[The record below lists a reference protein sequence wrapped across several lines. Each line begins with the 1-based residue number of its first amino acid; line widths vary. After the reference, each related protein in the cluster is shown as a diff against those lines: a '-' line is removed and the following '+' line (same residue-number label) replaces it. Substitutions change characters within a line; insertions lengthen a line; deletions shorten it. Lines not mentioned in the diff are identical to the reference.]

1 MADTGGVGTSLEVQT
16 TSIDTRIPCN
26 PDSVRDVAAWFY
38 EAYSKVSD
46 AVVEMT
52 GNLLRN
58 PEYWMGDAANAYE
71 EMLGKL
77 RLSAGKLA
85 DRHYRAYEV
94 LRAYAQQLDYHYR
107 DMETIRHDAE
117 MLGLE
122 IRDDYDIMCPP
133 PLPPEPQ
140 EPAQGTPIED
150 WWAWEDACREW
161 DAAANNHDYYRT
173 LIIRVEQVWSDLEDW
188 VNKHLRPLQIESC
201 ELLFAKYFDQ
211 EVQGIAD
218 RPWQL
223 ALDAV
228 DQGFA
233 RKAETLELQMDKAAA
248 EVGRQGKGASHVVR
262 PVMDEAVKNAL
273 EARADFRTGRTRAQG
288 VGTVVAGIG
297 YATLAYDIAT
307 SDTPGQTALAQGAG
321 VAAGAAVG
329 EAAGAAV
336 TGAAASSALSAS
348 LAGFATIGG
357 IALGVFTGAMVGI
370 AVTASVGTLYTKFVP
385 LEWRERIDE
394 TFWHLPYHLGLA
406 NW

>member
-1 MADTGGVGTSLEVQT
+1 MADTGGIGTSLEVQT
-16 TSIDTRIPCN
+16 TSIDTRIPYN
-26 PDSVRDVAAWFY
+26 SDSVRDVAAWFY

-58 PEYWMGDAANAYE
+58 PEYWMGETANAYE

-77 RLSAGKLA
+77 RLSAGNLS

-140 EPAQGTPIED
+140 EPARNATHAE
-150 WWAWEDACREW
+150 WWTYNQDF
-161 DAAANNHDYYRT
+161 
-173 LIIRVEQVWSDLEDW
+173 LIWKGKKAEVLGYEELHRRVERVWSDLEEW
-188 VNKHLRPLQIESC
+188 VKKYLRPLQVESFA
-201 ELLFAKYFDQ
+201 LLFAKYFDQ
-211 EVQGIAD
+211 EVQGVVD

-228 DQGFA
+228 DQRFA
-233 RKAETLELQMDKAAA
+233 RKAQTLELQMDKAAA

-273 EARADFRTGRTRAQG
+273 EARADFRAGRTRAQG

-297 YATLAYDIAT
+297 YATLAYDIVT

-321 VAAGAAVG
+321 VAADAAAG
-329 EAAGAAV
+329 EAAGSAV
-336 TGAAASSALSAS
+336 TGAAAGTALSEGA
-348 LAGFATIGG
+348 A
-357 IALGVFTGAMVGI
+357 ALGATAGVGVALI
-370 AVTASVGTLYTKFVP
+370 AAWVVTAGVGALYEKAVP
-385 LEWRERIDE
+385 LEWRERFDE

>member
-321 VAAGAAVG
+321 MAAGTAAGAAT
-329 EAAGAAV
+329 GAAV
-336 TGAAASSALSAS
+336 TTAVSEAPFAWAGAAAVGGGVV
-348 LAGFATIGG
+348 AGVATGT
-357 IALGVFTGAMVGI
+357 AVGATVAAG
-370 AVTASVGTLYTKFVP
+370 VGTSYTNAVP
-385 LEWRERIDE
+385 LEWRERIDAF
-394 TFWHLPYHLGLA
+394 FWHLPYHLGLA

>member
-1 MADTGGVGTSLEVQT
+1 MADTGGIGTSLEVQT

-26 PDSVRDVAAWFY
+26 SDSVRDVAAWFY

-58 PEYWMGDAANAYE
+58 PEYWMGETANAYE

-77 RLSAGKLA
+77 RLSAGNLS

-140 EPAQGTPIED
+140 EPPQGTPIED

-188 VNKHLRPLQIESC
+188 INKHLRPLQIESC

-223 ALDAV
+223 TLDAV
-228 DQGFA
+228 DQRFA
-233 RKAETLELQMDKAAA
+233 RKAQTLELQMDKAAA

-273 EARADFRTGRTRAQG
+273 EARADFRAGRTRAQG
-288 VGTVVAGIG
+288 VGTAVAGIG

-321 VAAGAAVG
+321 MAADAAAG
-329 EAAGAAV
+329 EAAGSAV
-336 TGAAASSALSAS
+336 TGAAAGTALSEGA
-348 LAGFATIGG
+348 A
-357 IALGVFTGAMVGI
+357 ALGATAGVGVALI
-370 AVTASVGTLYTKFVP
+370 AAWVVTAGVGALYEKAVP
-385 LEWRERIDE
+385 LEWRERFDE

>member
-1 MADTGGVGTSLEVQT
+1 MADSGGVGTSLEVSV

-38 EAYSKVSD
+38 EAYSKVGD
-46 AVVEMT
+46 AVVEMS

-58 PEYWMGDAANAYE
+58 PEYWMGETANVYE
-71 EMLGKL
+71 EMLNKL
-77 RLSAGKLA
+77 RKSADDLS

-107 DMETIRHDAE
+107 DMETIRNQAE
-117 MLGLE
+117 TAGLKIE
-122 IRDDYDIMCPP
+122 NDYDIMCPP
-133 PLPPEPQ
+133 PLPPKPQ
-140 EPAQGTPIED
+140 EPPQGTPIED

-173 LIIRVEQVWSDLEDW
+173 LVIRVERVWSDLEDW
-188 VNKHLRPLQIESC
+188 ANKHLRPLQVESFT
-201 ELLFAKYFDQ
+201 LLFANYFDQ
-211 EVQGIAD
+211 EAQGVAD

-223 ALDAV
+223 AVDAL

-233 RKAETLELQMDKAAA
+233 RRAQVLEQQMNNAAA
-248 EVGRQGKGASHVVR
+248 EVGRQGKGASHMVR

-273 EARADFRTGRTRAQG
+273 EARADFRAGRSQAQG
-288 VGTVVAGIG
+288 VGTAVAGIG

-321 VAAGAAVG
+321 MAAGAAVG
-329 EAAGAAV
+329 SAVGSTVTEAATSTALSEMAVGAGAAAGAA
-336 TGAAASSALSAS
+336 TGA
-348 LAGFATIGG
+348 LA
-357 IALGVFTGAMVGI
+357 GI
-370 AVTASVGTLYTKFVP
+370 AVAAGVGALYQKAVP
-385 LEWRERIDE
+385 LEWRERIDA

>member
-1 MADTGGVGTSLEVQT
+1 MADTGGVGASLEVQNA
-16 TSIDTRIPCN
+16 SIDTRIACN

-38 EAYSKVSD
+38 QAYSKVAD

-58 PEYWMGDAANAYE
+58 PEYWMGETANAYE
-71 EMLGKL
+71 EMLNKL
-77 RLSAGKLA
+77 RVSAGDLS

-107 DMETIRHDAE
+107 DMETIRHEAE
-117 MLGLE
+117 VLGLE

-133 PLPPEPQ
+133 PLPPKPQ
-140 EPAQGTPIED
+140 EPPRNATHEQ
-150 WWAWEDACREW
+150 WWTYDQ
-161 DAAANNHDYYRT
+161 DL
-173 LIIRVEQVWSDLEDW
+173 LIWSGKQAEVLGYDELHRRAERVWSDLEEW
-188 VNKHLRPLQIESC
+188 VDKHLRPLQVESFT
-201 ELLFAKYFDQ
+201 LLFAKYFDQ
-211 EVQGIAD
+211 EVQDVAD

-223 ALDAV
+223 ALDAL

-233 RKAETLELQMDKAAA
+233 RRAQTLELQMDKAAA

-273 EARADFRTGRTRAQG
+273 EARADFRAGRAQAQG
-288 VGTVVAGIG
+288 VGTAVAGIG

-321 VAAGAAVG
+321 MAADAAAG
-329 EAAGAAV
+329 EAAGSAV
-336 TGAAASSALSAS
+336 TGAAAGTALSEGA
-348 LAGFATIGG
+348 A
-357 IALGVFTGAMVGI
+357 ALGATAGVGVALI
-370 AVTASVGTLYTKFVP
+370 AAWVVTAGVGALYEKSVP
-385 LEWRERIDE
+385 LEWRERIDA
-394 TFWHLPYHLGLA
+394 TIWHLPYHLGLA

>member
-1 MADTGGVGTSLEVQT
+1 MADSGGIGTSLEVSV

-38 EAYSKVSD
+38 EAYSKVGD
-46 AVVEMT
+46 AVVEMS

-58 PEYWMGDAANAYE
+58 PEYWMGETANVYE
-71 EMLGKL
+71 EMLNKL
-77 RLSAGKLA
+77 RKSADDLS

-107 DMETIRHDAE
+107 DMETIRNQAE
-117 MLGLE
+117 TAGLKIE
-122 IRDDYDIMCPP
+122 NDYDIMCPP
-133 PLPPEPQ
+133 PLPPKPQ
-140 EPAQGTPIED
+140 EPPQGTPIED

-173 LIIRVEQVWSDLEDW
+173 LVIRVERVWSDLEDW
-188 VNKHLRPLQIESC
+188 VNKHLRPLQVESFT
-201 ELLFAKYFDQ
+201 LLFANYFDQ
-211 EVQGIAD
+211 EAQGVAD

-223 ALDAV
+223 AVDAL

-233 RKAETLELQMDKAAA
+233 RRAQVLEQQMDNAAA

-273 EARADFRTGRTRAQG
+273 EARADFRAGRSQAQG

-321 VAAGAAVG
+321 MAAGAAVG
-329 EAAGAAV
+329 SAVGSTVTEAATSTALSEMAVGAGAAAGAA
-336 TGAAASSALSAS
+336 TGA
-348 LAGFATIGG
+348 LA
-357 IALGVFTGAMVGI
+357 GI
-370 AVTASVGTLYTKFVP
+370 AVAAGVGALYQKAVP
-385 LEWRERIDE
+385 LEWRERIDA

>member
-1 MADTGGVGTSLEVQT
+1 MADTGGVGASLEVQNA
-16 TSIDTRIPCN
+16 SIDTRIACN

-38 EAYSKVSD
+38 QAYSKVAD

-58 PEYWMGDAANAYE
+58 PEYWMGETANAYE
-71 EMLGKL
+71 EMLNKL
-77 RLSAGKLA
+77 RVSAGDLS

-107 DMETIRHDAE
+107 DMETIRHEAE
-117 MLGLE
+117 VLGLE

-133 PLPPEPQ
+133 PLPPKPQ
-140 EPAQGTPIED
+140 EPPRNATHEQ
-150 WWAWEDACREW
+150 WWTYDQ
-161 DAAANNHDYYRT
+161 DL
-173 LIIRVEQVWSDLEDW
+173 LIWSGKQAEVLGYDELHRRAERVWSDLEEW
-188 VNKHLRPLQIESC
+188 VDKHLRPLQVESFT
-201 ELLFAKYFDQ
+201 LLFAKYFDQ
-211 EVQGIAD
+211 EVQDVAD

-223 ALDAV
+223 ALDAL

-233 RKAETLELQMDKAAA
+233 RRAQTLELQMDKAAA

-273 EARADFRTGRTRAQG
+273 EARADFRAGRAQAQG
-288 VGTVVAGIG
+288 VGTAVAGIG

-321 VAAGAAVG
+321 MAAGTAAGAA
-329 EAAGAAV
+329 AGSAV
-336 TGAAASSALSAS
+336 TGAAAEALPVSFGGAAVG
-348 LAGFATIGG
+348 LGATTGVG
-357 IALGVFTGAMVGI
+357 VGLIAAW
-370 AVTASVGTLYTKFVP
+370 AVTAGVGAIYEKAVP
-385 LEWRERIDE
+385 LEWRERIDA
-394 TFWHLPYHLGLA
+394 TIWHLPYHLGLA

>member
-1 MADTGGVGTSLEVQT
+1 MADTGGIGTSLEVQT
-16 TSIDTRIPCN
+16 ASIDTRIPCN

-46 AVVEMT
+46 AVAEMS

-71 EMLGKL
+71 EMLNKL

-117 MLGLE
+117 TLGLE

-133 PLPPEPQ
+133 PVPPKPQ
-140 EPAQGTPIED
+140 EPARNATP
-150 WWAWEDACREW
+150 AEW
-161 DAAANNHDYYRT
+161 QTYDQDF
-173 LIIRVEQVWSDLEDW
+173 LIWSGKRAEVLGYEELHRRVERVWSDLKDW
-188 VNKHLRPLQIESC
+188 VNKHLRPLQVESFT
-201 ELLFAKYFDQ
+201 LLFAKYFDQ
-211 EVQGIAD
+211 EVQGVVD

-233 RKAETLELQMDKAAA
+233 RKAQMLELQMDMAAA

-273 EARADFRTGRTRAQG
+273 EARADFRAGRTRAQG
-288 VGTVVAGIG
+288 VGTAVAGIG

-321 VAAGAAVG
+321 MAAGAAVG
-329 EAAGAAV
+329 SAVGSTVTEAATSTALSEMAVGAGAAAGAA
-336 TGAAASSALSAS
+336 TGA
-348 LAGFATIGG
+348 LA
-357 IALGVFTGAMVGI
+357 GI
-370 AVTASVGTLYTKFVP
+370 AVAAGVGALYQKAVP
-385 LEWRERIDE
+385 LEWRERIDA

>member
-1 MADTGGVGTSLEVQT
+1 MADSGGIGTSLEVSV

-46 AVVEMT
+46 AVVEMS

-58 PEYWMGDAANAYE
+58 PEYWMGETANTYE
-71 EMLGKL
+71 EMLNKL
-77 RLSAGKLA
+77 RVSAGDLS

-107 DMETIRHDAE
+107 DMETIRNQAE
-117 MLGLE
+117 TAGLKIE
-122 IRDDYDIMCPP
+122 NDYDIMCPP
-133 PLPPEPQ
+133 PLPPKPQ
-140 EPAQGTPIED
+140 EPPQGTPIED

-173 LIIRVEQVWSDLEDW
+173 LVIRVERVWSDLEDW
-188 VNKHLRPLQIESC
+188 VNKHLRPLQVESFT
-201 ELLFAKYFDQ
+201 LLFANYFDQ
-211 EVQGIAD
+211 EAQGVAD

-223 ALDAV
+223 AVDAL

-233 RKAETLELQMDKAAA
+233 RRAQVLEQQMNNAAA
-248 EVGRQGKGASHVVR
+248 EVGRQGKGASHMVR

-273 EARADFRTGRTRAQG
+273 EARADFRAGRSQAQG
-288 VGTVVAGIG
+288 VGTAVAGIG

-321 VAAGAAVG
+321 MAAGAAVG
-329 EAAGAAV
+329 SAVGSTVTEAATSTALSEMAVGAGAAAGAA
-336 TGAAASSALSAS
+336 TGA
-348 LAGFATIGG
+348 LA
-357 IALGVFTGAMVGI
+357 GI
-370 AVTASVGTLYTKFVP
+370 AVAAGVGALYQKAVP
-385 LEWRERIDE
+385 LEWRERIDA

>member
-1 MADTGGVGTSLEVQT
+1 MADTGGIGTSLEVSV

-38 EAYSKVSD
+38 EAYSKVGD

-58 PEYWMGDAANAYE
+58 PEYWMGETANVYE
-71 EMLGKL
+71 EMLNKL
-77 RLSAGKLA
+77 RKSADDLS

-107 DMETIRHDAE
+107 DMETIRNQAE
-117 MLGLE
+117 TAGLKIE
-122 IRDDYDIMCPP
+122 NDYDIMCPP
-133 PLPPEPQ
+133 PLPPKPQ
-140 EPAQGTPIED
+140 EPPQGTPIED

-173 LIIRVEQVWSDLEDW
+173 LVIRVERVWSDLEDW
-188 VNKHLRPLQIESC
+188 VNKHLRPLQVESFT
-201 ELLFAKYFDQ
+201 LLFANYFDQ
-211 EVQGIAD
+211 EAQGVAD

-223 ALDAV
+223 AVDAL

-233 RKAETLELQMDKAAA
+233 RRAQVLEQQMNNAAA
-248 EVGRQGKGASHVVR
+248 EVGRQGKGASHMVR

-273 EARADFRTGRTRAQG
+273 EARADFRAGRSQAQG
-288 VGTVVAGIG
+288 VGTAVAGIG

-321 VAAGAAVG
+321 MAAGAAVG
-329 EAAGAAV
+329 SAVGSTVTEAATSTALSEMAVGAGAAAGAA
-336 TGAAASSALSAS
+336 TGA
-348 LAGFATIGG
+348 LA
-357 IALGVFTGAMVGI
+357 GI
-370 AVTASVGTLYTKFVP
+370 AVAAGVGALYQKAVP
-385 LEWRERIDE
+385 LEWRERIDA

>member
-1 MADTGGVGTSLEVQT
+1 MADSGGVGTSLEVQNA
-16 TSIDTRIPCN
+16 SIDTRIPCN

-46 AVVEMT
+46 AVAEMS

-77 RLSAGKLA
+77 RKSAGDLS

-133 PLPPEPQ
+133 PVPPEPQ
-140 EPAQGTPIED
+140 QPARNATHAE
-150 WWAWEDACREW
+150 WWTYDQ
-161 DAAANNHDYYRT
+161 DF
-173 LIIRVEQVWSDLEDW
+173 LIWKGKQAEVLGYEELHRRAERVWSDLKDW
-188 VNKHLRPLQIESC
+188 VNKHLRPLQVESFT
-201 ELLFAKYFDQ
+201 LLFAKYFEQ
-211 EVQGIAD
+211 EVQGVVD

-233 RKAETLELQMDKAAA
+233 RKAQTLERQMDKAAA

-273 EARADFRTGRTRAQG
+273 EARADFRAGRTRAQG
-288 VGTVVAGIG
+288 VGTAVAGIG

-321 VAAGAAVG
+321 MAAGAAAG

-336 TGAAASSALSAS
+336 TGAAASSGAPAAAAVGLGTATGVGVAL
-348 LAGFATIGG
+348 
-357 IALGVFTGAMVGI
+357 IAAW
-370 AVTASVGTLYTKFVP
+370 AVTASVGAIYEKTVP

>member
-1 MADTGGVGTSLEVQT
+1 MADSGGVGTSLEVQNA
-16 TSIDTRIPCN
+16 SIDTRIACN

-38 EAYSKVSD
+38 KAYSKVAD

-77 RLSAGKLA
+77 RVSAGDLS

-107 DMETIRHDAE
+107 DMETIRHEAE
-117 MLGLE
+117 VLGLE

-133 PLPPEPQ
+133 PLPPKPQ
-140 EPAQGTPIED
+140 EPPRNATHEQ
-150 WWAWEDACREW
+150 WWTYDQ
-161 DAAANNHDYYRT
+161 DL
-173 LIIRVEQVWSDLEDW
+173 LIWSGKQAEVLGYEELHRRAERVWSDLEEW
-188 VNKHLRPLQIESC
+188 VDKHLRPLQVESFT
-201 ELLFAKYFDQ
+201 LLFAKYFDQ
-211 EVQGIAD
+211 EAQGVAD

-223 ALDAV
+223 ALDAL

-233 RKAETLELQMDKAAA
+233 RRAQTLELQMDAAAA
-248 EVGRQGKGASHVVR
+248 EVGRQGKGGSHVVR

-273 EARADFRTGRTRAQG
+273 EARADFRAGRAQAQG
-288 VGTVVAGIG
+288 VGTAVAGIG

-321 VAAGAAVG
+321 MAAGTAAGA
-329 EAAGAAV
+329 AAGAAV
-336 TGAAASSALSAS
+336 TSAAAGSSLPSSLTGFAAIGGAAA
-348 LAGFATIGG
+348 
-357 IALGVFTGAMVGI
+357 GVATGALAGI
-370 AVTASVGTLYTKFVP
+370 AVAAGVGALYEKTVP
-385 LEWRERIDE
+385 LEWRERVDATI
-394 TFWHLPYHLGLA
+394 WHLPYHLGLA

>member
-1 MADTGGVGTSLEVQT
+1 MADSGGVGTSLEVQNA
-16 TSIDTRIPCN
+16 SIDTRIACN

-38 EAYSKVSD
+38 EAYSKVGD
-46 AVVEMT
+46 AVVEMS

-58 PEYWMGDAANAYE
+58 PEYWMGETANVYE
-71 EMLGKL
+71 EMLNKL
-77 RLSAGKLA
+77 RVSAGDLS

-107 DMETIRHDAE
+107 DMETIRNQAE
-117 MLGLE
+117 TAGLKIE
-122 IRDDYDIMCPP
+122 NDYDIMCPP
-133 PLPPEPQ
+133 PLPPKPQ
-140 EPAQGTPIED
+140 EPPQGTPIED

-173 LIIRVEQVWSDLEDW
+173 LIIRVERVWSDLEDW
-188 VNKHLRPLQIESC
+188 ANKHLRPLQVESFT
-201 ELLFAKYFDQ
+201 LLFANYFDQ
-211 EVQGIAD
+211 EAQGVAD

-223 ALDAV
+223 AVDAL

-233 RKAETLELQMDKAAA
+233 RRAQVLEQQMNNAAA
-248 EVGRQGKGASHVVR
+248 EVGRQGKGASHMVR

-273 EARADFRTGRTRAQG
+273 EARADFRAGRSQAQG
-288 VGTVVAGIG
+288 VGTAVAGIG

-321 VAAGAAVG
+321 MAAGAAVG
-329 EAAGAAV
+329 SAVGSTVTEAATSTALSEMAVGAGAAAGAA
-336 TGAAASSALSAS
+336 TGA
-348 LAGFATIGG
+348 LA
-357 IALGVFTGAMVGI
+357 GI
-370 AVTASVGTLYTKFVP
+370 AVAAGVGALYQKAVP
-385 LEWRERIDE
+385 LEWRERIDA

>member
-1 MADTGGVGTSLEVQT
+1 MADTGGIGTSLEVQT

-58 PEYWMGDAANAYE
+58 PEYWMGETANAYE

-77 RLSAGKLA
+77 RLSAGNLS

-140 EPAQGTPIED
+140 EPPQGTPIED

-188 VNKHLRPLQIESC
+188 INKHLRPLQIESC

-223 ALDAV
+223 TLDAV
-228 DQGFA
+228 DQRFA
-233 RKAETLELQMDKAAA
+233 RKAQTLELQMDKAAA

-273 EARADFRTGRTRAQG
+273 EARADFRAGRTRAQG
-288 VGTVVAGIG
+288 VGTAVAGIG

-321 VAAGAAVG
+321 MAADAAAG
-329 EAAGAAV
+329 EAAGSAV
-336 TGAAASSALSAS
+336 TGAAAGTALSEGA
-348 LAGFATIGG
+348 A
-357 IALGVFTGAMVGI
+357 ALGATAGVGVALI
-370 AVTASVGTLYTKFVP
+370 AAWVVTAGVGALYEKAVP
-385 LEWRERIDE
+385 LEWRERFDE

>member
-1 MADTGGVGTSLEVQT
+1 MADTGGIGTSLEVQT

-58 PEYWMGDAANAYE
+58 PEYWMGETANAYE

-77 RLSAGKLA
+77 RLSAGNLS

-140 EPAQGTPIED
+140 EPPQGTPNED

-188 VNKHLRPLQIESC
+188 INKHLRPLQIESC

-223 ALDAV
+223 TLDAV
-228 DQGFA
+228 DQRFA
-233 RKAETLELQMDKAAA
+233 RKAQTLELQMDKAAA

-273 EARADFRTGRTRAQG
+273 EARADFRAGRTRAQG
-288 VGTVVAGIG
+288 VGTAVAGIG

-321 VAAGAAVG
+321 MAADAAGG
-329 EAAGAAV
+329 EAAGSAV
-336 TGAAASSALSAS
+336 TGAAAGTALSEGA
-348 LAGFATIGG
+348 A
-357 IALGVFTGAMVGI
+357 ALGATAGVGVALI
-370 AVTASVGTLYTKFVP
+370 AAWVVTAGVGALYEKAVP
-385 LEWRERIDE
+385 LEWRERFDE

>member
-16 TSIDTRIPCN
+16 ASIDTRIPCN

-38 EAYSKVSD
+38 EAYSRVSD
-46 AVVEMT
+46 AVAEMS

-58 PEYWMGDAANAYE
+58 PEYWMGETANVYE
-71 EMLGKL
+71 EMLNKL
-77 RLSAGKLA
+77 RKSAGDLS

-122 IRDDYDIMCPP
+122 IRDDYDIICPP
-133 PLPPEPQ
+133 PVPPEPQ
-140 EPAQGTPIED
+140 KPARNATHAE
-150 WWAWEDACREW
+150 WWTYDQ
-161 DAAANNHDYYRT
+161 DF
-173 LIIRVEQVWSDLEDW
+173 LIWKGKQAEVLGYEELHRRVERVWSDLEDW
-188 VNKHLRPLQIESC
+188 VDKHLRPLQVESLS
-201 ELLFAKYFDQ
+201 LLFAKYFDQ
-211 EVQGIAD
+211 EVQGVVD

-233 RKAETLELQMDKAAA
+233 RKAQTLELQMDKAAA

-262 PVMDEAVKNAL
+262 PVMDEAVKNTL
-273 EARADFRTGRTRAQG
+273 EARADFRAGRTRAQG
-288 VGTVVAGIG
+288 VGTAVAGIG

-321 VAAGAAVG
+321 VAAGAAAG
-329 EAAGAAV
+329 TAAGAAV
-336 TGAAASSALSAS
+336 TGAATSTALSGMAVGVGAAAGVATGT
-348 LAGFATIGG
+348 LAGMAV
-357 IALGVFTGAMVGI
+357 AAGVGAI
-370 AVTASVGTLYTKFVP
+370 YEKTVP
-385 LEWRERIDE
+385 LEWRERVDAI
-394 TFWHLPYHLGLA
+394 FWHLPYHLGLA

>member
-1 MADTGGVGTSLEVQT
+1 MADTGGVGTSLEVQNA
-16 TSIDTRIPCN
+16 SIDTRIACN

-38 EAYSKVSD
+38 QAYSKVAD

-77 RLSAGKLA
+77 RKSAGDLS

-107 DMETIRHDAE
+107 DMETIRHEAE
-117 MLGLE
+117 VLGLE

-133 PLPPEPQ
+133 PLPPKPQ
-140 EPAQGTPIED
+140 EPPRNATHEQ
-150 WWAWEDACREW
+150 WWTYDQ
-161 DAAANNHDYYRT
+161 DL
-173 LIIRVEQVWSDLEDW
+173 LIWSGKQAEVLGYEELHRRAERVWSDLEEW
-188 VNKHLRPLQIESC
+188 VDKHLRPLQVESFT
-201 ELLFAKYFDQ
+201 LLFAKYFDQ
-211 EVQGIAD
+211 ETQDVAD

-233 RKAETLELQMDKAAA
+233 RRAQTLEQQMDKAAA

-273 EARADFRTGRTRAQG
+273 EARADFRAGRSQAQG
-288 VGTVVAGIG
+288 VGTAVAGIG

-321 VAAGAAVG
+321 MAAGTAAGAAAGSTVTETATSTALSETAVGAGAAAGVAAGALAGMAV
-329 EAAGAAV
+329 AAGV
-336 TGAAASSALSAS
+336 GAIYEKA
-348 LAGFATIGG
+348 
-357 IALGVFTGAMVGI
+357 
-370 AVTASVGTLYTKFVP
+370 VP
-385 LEWRERIDE
+385 LEWRERIDA
-394 TFWHLPYHLGLA
+394 TIWHLPYHLGLA

>member
-77 RLSAGKLA
+77 RKSAGDLS

>member
-1 MADTGGVGTSLEVQT
+1 MADSGGVGTSLEVSV
-16 TSIDTRIPCN
+16 TSIDTRIACN

-38 EAYSKVSD
+38 EAYSKVGD
-46 AVVEMT
+46 AVVEMS

-58 PEYWMGDAANAYE
+58 PEYWMGETANVYE
-71 EMLGKL
+71 EMLNKL
-77 RLSAGKLA
+77 RKSADDLS

-107 DMETIRHDAE
+107 DMETIRNQAE
-117 MLGLE
+117 TAGLKIE
-122 IRDDYDIMCPP
+122 NDYDIMCPP
-133 PLPPEPQ
+133 PLPPKPQ
-140 EPAQGTPIED
+140 EPPQGTPIED

-173 LIIRVEQVWSDLEDW
+173 LVIRVERVWSDLEDW
-188 VNKHLRPLQIESC
+188 VDKHLRPLQVESFS
-201 ELLFAKYFDQ
+201 LLFANYFD
-211 EVQGIAD
+211 EEAQGVAD

-233 RKAETLELQMDKAAA
+233 RKAQTLELQMDKAVA
-248 EVGRQGKGASHVVR
+248 EVGRQGKGASHMVR

-273 EARADFRTGRTRAQG
+273 EARADFRAGRSQAQG
-288 VGTVVAGIG
+288 VGTAVAGIG

-321 VAAGAAVG
+321 MAAGAAVG
-329 EAAGAAV
+329 SAVGSTVTEAATSTALSEMAVGAGAAAGAA
-336 TGAAASSALSAS
+336 TGA
-348 LAGFATIGG
+348 LA
-357 IALGVFTGAMVGI
+357 GI
-370 AVTASVGTLYTKFVP
+370 AVAAGVGALYQKAVP
-385 LEWRERIDE
+385 LEWRERIDA

>member
-1 MADTGGVGTSLEVQT
+1 MADTGGTGTSLEVQT
-16 TSIDTRIPCN
+16 ASIDTRIPCN

-46 AVVEMT
+46 AVSEMT

-71 EMLGKL
+71 GMLNKL
-77 RLSAGKLA
+77 RKSAGDLS

-133 PLPPEPQ
+133 PVPPEPQ
-140 EPAQGTPIED
+140 QPARNATHAE
-150 WWAWEDACREW
+150 WWTYDQ
-161 DAAANNHDYYRT
+161 DF
-173 LIIRVEQVWSDLEDW
+173 LIWKGKQAEVLGYEELHRRVERVWSDLEDW
-188 VNKHLRPLQIESC
+188 VDKHLRPLQVESLS
-201 ELLFAKYFDQ
+201 LLFAKYFDE
-211 EVQGIAD
+211 EVQGVVD

-233 RKAETLELQMDKAAA
+233 RKAQTLELQMDKAAA

-273 EARADFRTGRTRAQG
+273 EARADFRAGRTRAQG
-288 VGTVVAGIG
+288 VGTAVAGIG

-321 VAAGAAVG
+321 MAAGAAAG

-336 TGAAASSALSAS
+336 TGAATSTALSGMAVGVGAAAGVATGT
-348 LAGFATIGG
+348 LAGMAV
-357 IALGVFTGAMVGI
+357 AAGVGAI
-370 AVTASVGTLYTKFVP
+370 YEKTVP
-385 LEWRERIDE
+385 LEWRERVDAI
-394 TFWHLPYHLGLA
+394 FWHLPYHLGLA

>member
-1 MADTGGVGTSLEVQT
+1 MADTGGIGTSLEVSV
-16 TSIDTRIPCN
+16 TSIDTRIACN

-38 EAYSKVSD
+38 EAYSKVGD
-46 AVVEMT
+46 AVVEMS

-58 PEYWMGDAANAYE
+58 PEYWMGETANVYE
-71 EMLGKL
+71 EMLNKL
-77 RLSAGKLA
+77 RKSADDLS

-107 DMETIRHDAE
+107 DMETIRNQAE
-117 MLGLE
+117 TAGLKIE
-122 IRDDYDIMCPP
+122 NDYDIMCPP
-133 PLPPEPQ
+133 PLPPKPQ
-140 EPAQGTPIED
+140 EPPQGTPIED

-173 LIIRVEQVWSDLEDW
+173 LVIRVERVWSDLEDW
-188 VNKHLRPLQIESC
+188 VNKHLRPLQVESFT
-201 ELLFAKYFDQ
+201 LLFANYFDQ
-211 EVQGIAD
+211 EAQGVAD

-223 ALDAV
+223 AVDAL

-233 RKAETLELQMDKAAA
+233 RRAQVLEQQMNNAAA
-248 EVGRQGKGASHVVR
+248 EVGRQGKGASHMVR

-273 EARADFRTGRTRAQG
+273 EARADFRAGRSQAQG
-288 VGTVVAGIG
+288 VGTAVAGIG

-321 VAAGAAVG
+321 MAAGAAVG
-329 EAAGAAV
+329 SAVGSTVTEAATSTALSEMAVGAGAAAGAA
-336 TGAAASSALSAS
+336 TGA
-348 LAGFATIGG
+348 LA
-357 IALGVFTGAMVGI
+357 GI
-370 AVTASVGTLYTKFVP
+370 AVAAGVGALYQKAVP
-385 LEWRERIDE
+385 LEWRERIDA

>member
-1 MADTGGVGTSLEVQT
+1 MADTGGIGTSLEVSV

-38 EAYSKVSD
+38 EVYSKVGD
-46 AVVEMT
+46 AVVEMS

-58 PEYWMGDAANAYE
+58 PEYWMGETANVYE
-71 EMLGKL
+71 EMLNKL
-77 RLSAGKLA
+77 RKSADDLS

-107 DMETIRHDAE
+107 DMETIRNQAE
-117 MLGLE
+117 TAGLKIE
-122 IRDDYDIMCPP
+122 NDYDIMCPP
-133 PLPPEPQ
+133 PLPPKPQ
-140 EPAQGTPIED
+140 EPPQGTPIED

-173 LIIRVEQVWSDLEDW
+173 LVIRVERVWSDLEDW
-188 VNKHLRPLQIESC
+188 VNKHLRPLQVESFT
-201 ELLFAKYFDQ
+201 LLFAKYFDQ
-211 EVQGIAD
+211 EAQGVAD

-223 ALDAV
+223 AVDAL

-233 RKAETLELQMDKAAA
+233 RRAQVLEQQMNNAAA
-248 EVGRQGKGASHVVR
+248 EVGRQGKGASHMVR

-273 EARADFRTGRTRAQG
+273 EARADFRAGRSQAQG
-288 VGTVVAGIG
+288 VGTAVAGIG

-321 VAAGAAVG
+321 MAAGAAAGSAVG
-329 EAAGAAV
+329 STVTEAATSTALSEMAVGAGAAAGAA
-336 TGAAASSALSAS
+336 TGA
-348 LAGFATIGG
+348 LA
-357 IALGVFTGAMVGI
+357 GI
-370 AVTASVGTLYTKFVP
+370 AVAAGVGALYQKAVP
-385 LEWRERIDE
+385 LEWRERIDA

>member
-1 MADTGGVGTSLEVQT
+1 MADSGGIGTSLEVSV

-38 EAYSKVSD
+38 EAYSKVGD
-46 AVVEMT
+46 AVVEMS

-58 PEYWMGDAANAYE
+58 PEYWMGETANVYE
-71 EMLGKL
+71 EMLNKL
-77 RLSAGKLA
+77 RKSADDLS

-107 DMETIRHDAE
+107 DMETIRNQAE
-117 MLGLE
+117 TAGLKIE
-122 IRDDYDIMCPP
+122 NDYDIMCPP
-133 PLPPEPQ
+133 PLPPKPQ
-140 EPAQGTPIED
+140 EPPQGTPIED

-173 LIIRVEQVWSDLEDW
+173 LVIRVERVWSDLEDW
-188 VNKHLRPLQIESC
+188 VNKHLRPLQVESFT
-201 ELLFAKYFDQ
+201 LLFANYFDQ
-211 EVQGIAD
+211 EAQGVAD

-223 ALDAV
+223 AVDAL

-233 RKAETLELQMDKAAA
+233 RRAQVLEQQMNNAAA
-248 EVGRQGKGASHVVR
+248 EVGRQGKGASHMVR

-273 EARADFRTGRTRAQG
+273 EARADFRAGRSQAQG
-288 VGTVVAGIG
+288 VGTAVAGIG

-329 EAAGAAV
+329 SAVGSTVTEAATSTALSEMAVGAGAAAGAA
-336 TGAAASSALSAS
+336 TGA
-348 LAGFATIGG
+348 LA
-357 IALGVFTGAMVGI
+357 GI
-370 AVTASVGTLYTKFVP
+370 AVAAGVGALYQKAVP
-385 LEWRERIDE
+385 LEWRERIDA

>member
-1 MADTGGVGTSLEVQT
+1 MTDTGGVGTSLEVLV

-71 EMLGKL
+71 GMLNKL
-77 RLSAGKLA
+77 RKSAGDLS
-85 DRHYRAYEV
+85 DRHYRAYEA

-107 DMETIRHDAE
+107 DMETIRNQAE
-117 MLGLE
+117 TAGLKIE
-122 IRDDYDIMCPP
+122 NDYDIMCPS
-133 PLPPEPQ
+133 PLPPKPQ
-140 EPAQGTPIED
+140 EPPQGTPIED

>member
-1 MADTGGVGTSLEVQT
+1 MADTGGVGTSLEVLV

-71 EMLGKL
+71 GMLNKL
-77 RLSAGKLA
+77 RKSAGDLS
-85 DRHYRAYEV
+85 DRHYRAYEA

-107 DMETIRHDAE
+107 DMETIRNQAE
-117 MLGLE
+117 TAGLKIE
-122 IRDDYDIMCPP
+122 NDYDIMCPS
-133 PLPPEPQ
+133 PLPPKPQ
-140 EPAQGTPIED
+140 EPPQGTPIED

-173 LIIRVEQVWSDLEDW
+173 LVIRVEQVWSDLEEW
-188 VNKHLRPLQIESC
+188 VDKHLRPLQVESFS
-201 ELLFAKYFDQ
+201 LLFAKYFDQ
-211 EVQGIAD
+211 EVQGVVD

-233 RKAETLELQMDKAAA
+233 RKAQTLELQMDKAAA

-273 EARADFRTGRTRAQG
+273 EARADFRAGRTRAQG

-321 VAAGAAVG
+321 MAAGTAVG
-329 EAAGAAV
+329 STVGSAV
-336 TGAAASSALSAS
+336 TGAATSTALSEMAVGAGTAAGVATGA
-348 LAGFATIGG
+348 LAGMAV
-357 IALGVFTGAMVGI
+357 AAGVGAI
-370 AVTASVGTLYTKFVP
+370 YEKSVP
-385 LEWRERIDE
+385 LEWRERIDAI
-394 TFWHLPYHLGLA
+394 FWHLPYHLGLA

>member
-1 MADTGGVGTSLEVQT
+1 MADTGGIGTSLEVQT

-26 PDSVRDVAAWFY
+26 SDSVRDVAAWFY

-46 AVVEMT
+46 AVAEMT

-85 DRHYRAYEV
+85 DRHYHAYEV

-140 EPAQGTPIED
+140 KPARNATHAE
-150 WWAWEDACREW
+150 WWTYDQ
-161 DAAANNHDYYRT
+161 DF
-173 LIIRVEQVWSDLEDW
+173 LIWKGKKAEVLGYEELHRRVERVWSDLEEW
-188 VNKHLRPLQIESC
+188 VDKHLRPLQVESFS
-201 ELLFAKYFDQ
+201 LLFAKYFDQ
-211 EVQGIAD
+211 EAQGVAD

-233 RKAETLELQMDKAAA
+233 RKAQTLELQMDKAAA

-273 EARADFRTGRTRAQG
+273 EARADFRAGRTGAQG
-288 VGTVVAGIG
+288 VGTAVAGIG

-321 VAAGAAVG
+321 VAAGAAAG
-329 EAAGAAV
+329 EAAGSAV
-336 TGAAASSALSAS
+336 TGAAASSALPAS

>member
-1 MADTGGVGTSLEVQT
+1 MADTGGIGTSLEVQT

-58 PEYWMGDAANAYE
+58 PEYWMGETANAYE

-77 RLSAGKLA
+77 RLSAGNLS

-107 DMETIRHDAE
+107 DMETIRNQAE
-117 MLGLE
+117 TAGLKIE
-122 IRDDYDIMCPP
+122 NDYDIMCPP
-133 PLPPEPQ
+133 PLPPKPQ
-140 EPAQGTPIED
+140 EPPQGTPIED

-161 DAAANNHDYYRT
+161 DAAANNHSYYRT
-173 LIIRVEQVWSDLEDW
+173 LVIRVERVWSDLEDW
-188 VNKHLRPLQIESC
+188 VDKHLRPLQVESFS
-201 ELLFAKYFDQ
+201 LLFAKYFDE
-211 EVQGIAD
+211 EVQD
-218 RPWQL
+218 LVNRPWQL

-228 DQGFA
+228 DQGVA
-233 RKAETLELQMDKAAA
+233 SNAQVLEQQMDEAAA
-248 EVGRQGKGASHVVR
+248 AVGNARASHVVR

-273 EARADFRTGRTRAQG
+273 EARADFRAGRTRAQG
-288 VGTVVAGIG
+288 VGTAVAGIG

-307 SDTPGQTALAQGAG
+307 SDSPGQTALAGTAG
-321 VAAGAAVG
+321 MAAGTAAGA
-329 EAAGAAV
+329 AAGAAV
-336 TGAAASSALSAS
+336 TGAVAAPVAVTA
-348 LAGFATIGG
+348 AGTIV
-357 IALGVFTGAMVGI
+357 ALGVTS
-370 AVTASVGTLYTKFVP
+370 SVGALYEKTVP
-385 LEWRERIDE
+385 LEWRERIDA

>member
-1 MADTGGVGTSLEVQT
+1 MADTGGIGTSLEVSV

-38 EAYSKVSD
+38 EAYSKVGD
-46 AVVEMT
+46 AVVEMS

-58 PEYWMGDAANAYE
+58 PEYWMGETANVYE
-71 EMLGKL
+71 EMLNKL
-77 RLSAGKLA
+77 RKSADDLS

-107 DMETIRHDAE
+107 DMETIRNQAE
-117 MLGLE
+117 TAGLKIE
-122 IRDDYDIMCPP
+122 NDYDIMCPP
-133 PLPPEPQ
+133 PLPPKPQ
-140 EPAQGTPIED
+140 EPPQGTPIED

-173 LIIRVEQVWSDLEDW
+173 LVIRVERVWSDLEDW
-188 VNKHLRPLQIESC
+188 VNKHLRPLQVESFT
-201 ELLFAKYFDQ
+201 LLFANYFDQ
-211 EVQGIAD
+211 EAQGVAD

-223 ALDAV
+223 AVDAL

-233 RKAETLELQMDKAAA
+233 RRAQVLEQQMNNAAA
-248 EVGRQGKGASHVVR
+248 EVGRQGKGASHMVR

-273 EARADFRTGRTRAQG
+273 EARADFRAGRSQAQG
-288 VGTVVAGIG
+288 VGTAVAGIG

-321 VAAGAAVG
+321 MAAGAAVG
-329 EAAGAAV
+329 SAVGSTVTEAATSTALSEMAVGAGAAAGAA
-336 TGAAASSALSAS
+336 TGA
-348 LAGFATIGG
+348 LA
-357 IALGVFTGAMVGI
+357 GI
-370 AVTASVGTLYTKFVP
+370 AVAAGVGALYQKAVP
-385 LEWRERIDE
+385 LEWRERIDA

>member
-1 MADTGGVGTSLEVQT
+1 MADTGGIGTSLEVQT

-46 AVVEMT
+46 AVAEMT

-85 DRHYRAYEV
+85 ERHYRAYEV

-107 DMETIRHDAE
+107 DMETIRNQAE
-117 MLGLE
+117 TAGLKIE
-122 IRDDYDIMCPP
+122 NDYDIMCPS
-133 PLPPEPQ
+133 PLPPKPQ
-140 EPAQGTPIED
+140 EPPQGTPIED

-201 ELLFAKYFDQ
+201 ELLFAKYFD
-211 EVQGIAD
+211 EEIQGIAD

-228 DQGFA
+228 DQRFA
-233 RKAETLELQMDKAAA
+233 RKAQTLELQMDKAAA

-273 EARADFRTGRTRAQG
+273 EARADFRAGRTRAQG

-321 VAAGAAVG
+321 MAAGTAAGAAT
-329 EAAGAAV
+329 GAAV
-336 TGAAASSALSAS
+336 TTAVSEAPFAWAGAAAVGGGVV
-348 LAGFATIGG
+348 AGVATGT
-357 IALGVFTGAMVGI
+357 AVGATVAAG
-370 AVTASVGTLYTKFVP
+370 VGTSYTNAVP
-385 LEWRERIDE
+385 LEWRERIDAF
-394 TFWHLPYHLGLA
+394 FWHLPYHLGLA